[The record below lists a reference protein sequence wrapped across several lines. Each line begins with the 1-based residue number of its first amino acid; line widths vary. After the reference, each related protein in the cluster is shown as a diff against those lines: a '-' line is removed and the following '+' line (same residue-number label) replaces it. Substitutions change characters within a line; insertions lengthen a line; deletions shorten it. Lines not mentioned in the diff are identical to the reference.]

1 MEGEWASVV
10 FEVLPYKDTGT
21 YIVKVAEE
29 ISQLLDDHI
38 VMTQTMSFSPYKKP
52 FEERIS
58 SWESKLRTTQVSR
71 CLQHMTLF
79 DATYLSIVL
88 VISTMYQCCVLVTST
103 VY

>member
-1 MEGEWASVV
+1 MEGEWSSVV

-38 VMTQTMSFSPYKKP
+38 VMTQTMSFSPYQKP

-58 SWESKLRTTQVSR
+58 SWESKLRTTQV
-71 CLQHMTLF
+71 
-79 DATYLSIVL
+79 D
-88 VISTMYQCCVLVTST
+88 
-103 VY
+103 